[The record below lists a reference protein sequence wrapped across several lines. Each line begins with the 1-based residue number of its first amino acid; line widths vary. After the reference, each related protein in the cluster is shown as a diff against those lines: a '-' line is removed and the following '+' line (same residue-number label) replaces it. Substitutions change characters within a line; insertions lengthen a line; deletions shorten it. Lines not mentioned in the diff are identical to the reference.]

1 MSGAFDAGDCAALG
15 WARFPAEPATLD
27 WAEAA
32 VPHMRAALADPALRV
47 RDLRCGGT
55 WFVGANVLPNGPDG
69 RLPGGPP
76 LEGAAVDAALRCD
89 GAGPVDW
96 DRAQVS
102 ILFPGYPQSSPGE
115 RPAAHAFRRDRDGAH
130 VDGLIADAEGR
141 RRMEETHRFILGI
154 ALDDPAPGASPLVVW
169 ERSQEVMR
177 TAFRDALAG
186 VDPRDWRAADVTD
199 AYHAARRRCFE
210 TLRRRELPLKR
221 GEAVLVHRLA
231 LHGVAPWSAPEGAA
245 PRAVAYFRPEPRS
258 SAPPSFP
265 LEAP

>member
-1 MSGAFDAGDCAALG
+1 VSCGFDAGDLAARG
-15 WARFPAEPATLD
+15 WARFPAEPATLA

-32 VPHMRAALADPALRV
+32 IPHMRAALSDPALRA

-89 GAGPVDW
+89 RAGPVVW

-102 ILFPGYPQSSPGE
+102 ILFPGYPQRSPGE
-115 RPAAHAFRRDRDGAH
+115 RPAAHSIRRDRDGAH
-130 VDGLIADAEGR
+130 VDGLIADAAGR
-141 RRMEETHRFILGI
+141 RRMAETHRFVLGI
-154 ALDDPAPGASPLVVW
+154 ALDDPAPGAAPLVVW
-169 ERSQEVMR
+169 EGSHETMR
-177 TAFRDALAG
+177 GAFRDALAG
-186 VDPRDWRAADVTD
+186 ADPRDWRAADVTE

-210 TLRRRELPLKR
+210 TAPRRPLPLGR
-221 GEAVLVHRLA
+221 GEAVLVHRLC
-231 LHGVAPWSAPEGAA
+231 LHGVAPWTAA
-245 PRAVAYFRPEPRS
+245 PDASPRAIAYFRPAPPP

-265 LEAP
+265 LVAP